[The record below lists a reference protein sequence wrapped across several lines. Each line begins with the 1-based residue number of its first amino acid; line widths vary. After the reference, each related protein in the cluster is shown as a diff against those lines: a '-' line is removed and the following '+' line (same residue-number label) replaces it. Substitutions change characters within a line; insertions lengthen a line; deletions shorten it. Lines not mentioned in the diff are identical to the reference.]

1 MGVFLNIVMV
11 GVGGAI
17 GAISR
22 YLVDQVI
29 LNRFDSSL
37 LGTFAG
43 NTSGSLVLGIISGML
58 YNTVWPIEAR
68 LFVTVGI
75 LGSYTTFSTL
85 SVATIHS
92 VESGNIYTAVM
103 NILSNLI
110 VGLIAAYAGLVVGKS
125 L

>member
-22 YLVDQVI
+22 YLVDQII
-29 LNRFDSSL
+29 LNKFDSSL
-37 LGTFAG
+37 IGTFAV

-75 LGSYTTFSTL
+75 L
-85 SVATIHS
+85 
-92 VESGNIYTAVM
+92 
-103 NILSNLI
+103 
-110 VGLIAAYAGLVVGKS
+110 
-125 L
+125 